1 MSFFP
6 KTYIAK
12 NGQTILIRQAVSD
25 DAKGLLELKLEYI
38 KDTQTLP
45 LFEHE
50 YLNDIDEERDMIE
63 RYQSE
68 NNSIILLAVSQDV
81 IIGNIDLTGSWRKKM
96 QHTGVIGMGIHS
108 QWQNQ
113 GVGTLLLQN
122 ILDWSKESQ
131 ILKTIW
137 LEVYASNS
145 SGIALYKKLG
155 FKKCGILPNFFLEK
169 EKYIDKIIMSANI

>member
-12 NGQTILIRQAVSD
+12 NGESITIRQAISD
-25 DAKGLLELKLEYI
+25 DAKRLLELKLEYL

-50 YLNDIDEERDMIE
+50 YPNDIDQERDMIE

-68 NNSIILLAVSQDV
+68 NNSIILLAVSEDA

-122 ILDWSKESQ
+122 ILDWAQESQ

-137 LEVYASNS
+137 LEVYATNS
-145 SGIALYKKLG
+145 SGIALYEKVG
-155 FKKCGILPNFFLEK
+155 FRESGRIDNFFLEN
-169 EKYIDKIIMSANI
+169 EKYIDKITMVYNL